1 MSAFTTSM
9 FDSIKES
16 LSKAPSSGFKDVL
29 KFKPGTSCEL
39 RLLPNVKKPAETFYH
54 YYSYGWESFA
64 TGQYINVVS
73 PQSVG
78 ERCPVSE
85 ARYQMRQR
93 GSAEEQE
100 KSSKVLRREQW
111 LVNAYVIN
119 HSEESENNDSVK
131 ILRYGKQLHKIIT
144 DAIEG
149 EDADQFGVKVFDLSE
164 NGCSFRVRCDKQ
176 GDFPTYVASK
186 FLIPGAIPGLQ
197 DSDHQKIYDQVL
209 PLEDVFPVK
218 SYDEIQEIVNEHLHC
233 KSTTSVVV
241 EKTVDSVAST
251 SDPELEE
258 DVPMFENS
266 NEDVTKPEQK
276 EKPAKQQDIDIPDDL
291 LEGLDDL

>member
-1 MSAFTTSM
+1 M

-16 LSKAPSSGFKDVL
+16 LSKAPTSGFKDVL

-54 YYSYGWESFA
+54 YYTYGWESFA

-73 PQSVG
+73 PQTVG

-85 ARYQMRQR
+85 ARYKMRQ
-93 GSAEEQE
+93 GTGEEQE
-100 KSSKVLRREQW
+100 KSSKVMRREQW
-111 LVNAYVIN
+111 LVNTYVIN

-149 EDADQFGVKVFDLSE
+149 EDADQFGARVFDLSE
-164 NGCSFRVRCDKQ
+164 NGSSFRVRCDKQ

-186 FLIPGAIPGLQ
+186 FLIPAAVPGLNE
-197 DSDHQKIYDQVL
+197 SDVSKIYDQAITL
-209 PLEDVFPVK
+209 NDVFPVK
-218 SYDEIQEIVNEHLHC
+218 SYEELQEVVNEHLYC
-233 KSTTSVVV
+233 QTTTSVVV
-241 EKTVDSVAST
+241 DNVLESSSSDS
-251 SDPELEE
+251 DLNE
-258 DVPMFENS
+258 DVPMDFDAPSAKKE
-266 NEDVTKPEQK
+266 TKK
-276 EKPAKQQDIDIPDDL
+276 EVKKEADIDIPDDL
-291 LEGLDDL
+291 LEGLEDL

>member
-1 MSAFTTSM
+1 MSTFTTSM

-16 LSKAPSSGFKDVL
+16 LSKAPSSGYKDVL

-39 RLLPNVKKPAETFYH
+39 RLLPNLADPGKTFHH

-64 TGQYINVVS
+64 TGQYINVIS

-78 ERCPVSE
+78 DRCPVSE

-100 KSSKVLRREQW
+100 KSNKVLRREQW
-111 LVNAYVIN
+111 LVNTYVIN
-119 HSEESENNDSVK
+119 HSEESDNNDSVK
-131 ILRYGKQLHKIIT
+131 VLRYGKQLHKIIT

-149 EDADQFGVKVFDLSE
+149 EDSDQFGAKVFDLSE

-186 FLIPGAIPGLQ
+186 FLIPAAVPGLQ
-197 DSDHQKIYDQVL
+197 SSDHEKIYEQVNDL
-209 PLEDVFPVK
+209 NEVFPIK
-218 SYDEIQEIVNEHLHC
+218 SYDEIQEVVNEHLHC
-233 KSTTSVVV
+233 KSSTTVTVD
-241 EKTVDSVAST
+241 KTVESKDS
-251 SDPELEE
+251 DLEE
-258 DVPMFENS
+258 DVPWGDTPSEPKS
-266 NEDVTKPEQK
+266 QPPVEQK
-276 EKPAKQQDIDIPDDL
+276 KTSTADVDIPDDL
-291 LEGLDDL
+291 LEGLEDL